1 MKQTLQIVQPMRIC
15 STSQPLDQRPNYWKN
30 VYLLK
35 CDKSKL
41 LCLQRSN
48 TQTNALFQYKKKF
61 ILQYSIHA
69 FVLHLFPCMHVFFCH
84 ISGVHRSA
92 KPLGQILVQCHQM
105 IVEVPLCLV
114 NLQSFTFQKWPSQ
127 HSMKVCKMCL
137 RTHTHTDAHK
147 HLQWYL
153 ISALCSLHHPLSYF
167 NGQH

>member
-15 STSQPLDQRPNYWKN
+15 STSQPIDQRPNYWKN

-41 LCLQRSN
+41 LCLQRSD

-92 KPLGQILVQCHQM
+92 KPLGQILVQCHQV
-105 IVEVPLCLV
+105 IVLYQEVPLCLV
-114 NLQSFTFQKWPSQ
+114 NLLHFKSDLPNTAWRYAKC
-127 HSMKVCKMCL
+127 VCAH
-137 RTHTHTDAHK
+137 THTHRRTQTSTMI
-147 HLQWYL
+147 LN
-153 ISALCSLHHPLSYF
+153 LCSVQPASPTVLL
-167 NGQH
+167 